1 MELLGFIYQ
10 NLRIIKM
17 EEKEENK
24 EKNYKQIGIGIE
36 MLDLINIVRKKF
48 QEEYGFKP
56 SIIDMTNLI
65 ARRVIDNK
73 LF

>member
-1 MELLGFIYQ
+1 
-10 NLRIIKM
+10 M

>member
-1 MELLGFIYQ
+1 MELFGFIYQ
-10 NLRIIKM
+10 NLKIIKM